1 MPSTTICRGNIL
13 SYTLLQISITPAE
26 TAANISAA
34 QTFTVPGLVTTDIVH
49 VSCSGAQTA
58 GIFIADARV
67 SAANTLSIQFA
78 NCKATAATAASGN
91 YIVEVIDV
99 EGPYPS
105 TAN

>member
-1 MPSTTICRGNIL
+1 MPSTTITRGNIL
-13 SYTLLQISITPAE
+13 SYTLVQISITPAA
-26 TAANISAA
+26 TAANTSAA
-34 QTFTVPGLVTTDIVH
+34 QTFSVPGLVTTDIVH
-49 VSCSGAQTA
+49 VSCVGAQTA
-58 GIFIADARV
+58 GIFVADARV

-78 NCKATAATAASGN
+78 NCTGTSATAASGN

>member
-1 MPSTTICRGNIL
+1 MPSTTITRGNIL
-13 SYTLLQISITPAE
+13 SYTLLQTNITPAA
-26 TAANISAA
+26 TAANTSAA

-58 GIFIADARV
+58 GIFIANARV

-78 NCKATAATAASGN
+78 NCTGTSATAASGN

>member
-13 SYTLLQISITPAE
+13 SYTVIQVSITPAA
-26 TAANISAA
+26 TAANTSAA
-34 QTFTVPGLVTTDIVH
+34 QTFTVPGLVTTDIVN
-49 VSCSGAQTA
+49 VQCSGAQTA
-58 GIFIADARV
+58 GIFVADARV
-67 SAANTLSIQFA
+67 SADNTLSIQFA
-78 NCKATAATAASGN
+78 NCTGTSATAASGN